1 MALSV
6 LVVDRAPPLDLMQGA
21 TLIAYHLFRRLR
33 HHRLTLVCPAP
44 LEAIEATRVR
54 LETMF
59 DEVHLVHRERG
70 ITALAGAVEPDLVR
84 RGLPTPGR
92 RNEPDASRRLL
103 QTIEEL
109 VQDGSWDLIHV
120 RQLPMAGYL
129 PTTAIGRLV
138 ELIDAET
145 LAASR
150 ASGTRAGVRGLV
162 ARTLERRAAQGAD
175 IVTLVSPV
183 DAEAIRRIAP
193 GARVEVVVNGVDTD
207 QFAPGVLGDIAV
219 EPDTIVFSGAMSF
232 APNVEAA
239 IWFSREVMPI
249 LLARRP
255 GVRFRI
261 VGRDPS
267 PAVTELAQ
275 DPAIEV
281 TGFVEDVR
289 PWLARSAVVVGPMV
303 SGSGVKNKLLEAMS
317 LGRPIVTTSIGVES
331 LDIEPGR
338 DLLVADEAAA
348 TADVLD
354 RLLGDQALQ
363 ARLGAAARERVIARY
378 SWDACAARYD
388 ELYADLAAITAR
400 RRPAR

>member
-1 MALSV
+1 LALNV
-6 LVVDRAPPLDLMQGA
+6 LIVDRAPPLDLMQGA
-21 TLIAYHLFRRLR
+21 TLIAFHLFRRLR

-44 LEAIEATRVR
+44 LEGIEETRVL
-54 LETMF
+54 LEAMF
-59 DEVHLVHRERG
+59 DEVHLVPRART

-103 QTIEEL
+103 QTIDSL
-109 VQDGSWDLIHV
+109 VQTGSWDLIHV

-129 PTTAIGRLV
+129 PTAPIGRLV

-150 ASGTRAGVRGLV
+150 ATGTRAKVRGLV
-162 ARTLERRAAQGAD
+162 ARTLERRAAATAD
-175 IVTLVSPV
+175 IVTVVSPV
-183 DAEAIRRIAP
+183 DAEAIRRVAP
-193 GARVEVVVNGVDTD
+193 GTRVEVVVNGVDTD
-207 QFAPGVLGDIAV
+207 QFAPGVVGDLEI

-232 APNVEAA
+232 APNVEAVS
-239 IWFSREVMPI
+239 WFCHEVMPL

-267 PAVTELAQ
+267 PAVMALAE
-275 DPAIEV
+275 DPAVVV
-281 TGFVEDVR
+281 TGFVDDVR
-289 PWLARSAVVVGPMV
+289 PWLVGSTAVVAPMV

-317 LGRPIVTTSIGVES
+317 MGRPIVTTSIGVES
-331 LDIEPGR
+331 LDVEPGR
-338 DLLVADEAAA
+338 DLLVADEPAA
-348 TADVLD
+348 TAEALD
-354 RLLGDQALQ
+354 RLLGDPDLQ
-363 ARLGAAARERVIARY
+363 ARLGSAARERVVARY

-388 ELYADLAAITAR
+388 ELYADLAAITAQR
-400 RRPAR
+400 RSA

>member
-1 MALSV
+1 MGLNV
-6 LVVDRAPPLDLMQGA
+6 LIVDRAPPLDLMQGA

-33 HHRLTLVCPAP
+33 HHRLTLVCPAS
-44 LEAIEATRVR
+44 LDGIESTRAR
-54 LETMF
+54 LEEMF
-59 DEVHLVHRERG
+59 DEVHLVPRTRA
-70 ITALAGAVEPDLVR
+70 ITALAGAVEPELVR

-92 RNEPDASRRLL
+92 RNEPAASRRLL
-103 QTIEEL
+103 DTIDGL
-109 VQDGSWDLIHV
+109 VQTGPWDVIHV

-129 PTTAIGRLV
+129 PPARTGRLV

-150 ASGTRAGVRGLV
+150 ATGTRARVRGVV
-162 ARTLERRAAQGAD
+162 ARALERRAAASAD
-175 IVTLVSPV
+175 IVTVVSPV
-183 DAEAIRRIAP
+183 DAEAIRRVAP
-193 GARVEVVVNGVDTD
+193 GTRVEVVVNGVDTD

-232 APNVEAA
+232 TPNVEAVM
-239 IWFSREVMPI
+239 WFSRAVMPL

-267 PAVTELAQ
+267 AAVQVLAE

-289 PWLARSAVVVGPMV
+289 PWLAGSAVVVAPMV

-317 LGRPIVTTSIGVES
+317 IGRPIVTTSLGVES
-331 LDIEPGR
+331 LDVEPGR
-338 DLLVADEAAA
+338 DLLVADDPAA
-348 TADVLD
+348 TAEILD
-354 RLLGDQALQ
+354 RLLGDPELQ
-363 ARLGAAARERVIARY
+363 ARLGSAARDRVVARY

-388 ELYADLAAITAR
+388 ELYADLAAISAQR
-400 RRPAR
+400 RSA